1 MNIKSTEKNQTEF
14 NPFDLLTFE
23 ERTEKGWLLPYL
35 IQIDVMFS
43 KRWLYWGETL
53 LGNKI
58 LDCQIPQIQFS
69 SPDKKGFDNL
79 RDCLNKYSHTGV
91 YFSDFRDWLLWG
103 FGEGE
108 ERANIN
114 SDVNEYWYRTFNLGL
129 LLQTPWDYLG
139 EIMAE
144 NKQGYWNNPNAFFPT
159 PHHVCEMM
167 FQMSMT
173 DLKKT
178 GEDEKCKTVNDP
190 CVGTGRM
197 LLHASNYSLC
207 LSGND
212 IDINCVKSCK
222 INGFLY
228 VPWLVKPAAWMV
240 KSKQVESKKINIEKS
255 DFKKFDVQK
264 KPMEQLE
271 WC

>member
-1 MNIKSTEKNQTEF
+1 MKNKEF

-43 KRWLYWGETL
+43 KRWVYWGETL
-53 LGNKI
+53 IEKKI

-69 SPDKKGFDNL
+69 SPDKNASDNL
-79 RDCLNKYSHTGV
+79 KDCLNKFSHTGV
-91 YFSDFRDWLLWG
+91 YFSDFLDWLLWG
-103 FGEGE
+103 FGEAK

-114 SDVNEYWYRTFNLGL
+114 SDVNEYWYRTFNMGI
-129 LLQTPWDYLG
+129 LLQKPWDYLG
-139 EIMAE
+139 DIMSE
-144 NKQGYWNNPNAFFPT
+144 KKQGYWNNPNAFYPT
-159 PHHVCEMM
+159 PHPIVEMM
-167 FQMSMT
+167 CQMTM
-173 DLKKT
+173 KN
-178 GEDEKCKTVNDP
+178 GEAEKLKTVNDP

-197 LLHASNYSLC
+197 LLHASNFSLC

-212 IDINCVKSCK
+212 IDINCVKICK

-228 VPWLVKPAAWMV
+228 VPWMVSPAPWIV
-240 KSKQVESKKINIEKS
+240 KSNQPESKNIVIEISNYDKLPEKKIPI
-255 DFKKFDVQK
+255 
-264 KPMEQLE
+264 EQLE